1 MEISVFK
8 ALVITLYSGEA
19 ELEDCKSAIKRQ
31 VDCEIDHVIY
41 EGLSEID
48 AHNVLLEK
56 FDKESCNYDL
66 FVKVDADTIID
77 HDDAF
82 RIVYDKIYDVSSV
95 QLKLYD
101 FFTLSLING
110 LNFYNPQ
117 KNQYVKTSDKLYCDR
132 SIIHS
137 SKVLYSDQF
146 DNISPVGRHCAYPND
161 KQAFHYGFHRGLK
174 NRKSEYDATF
184 KAALIHKDRARM
196 IACEGFRQA
205 FSIKNERKEH
215 DYTSEKFNELFLLA
229 TKNMKNL

>member
-1 MEISVFK
+1 MTLFN

-19 ELEDCKSAIKRQ
+19 EFDDCASAIKRQ
-31 VDCEIDHVIY
+31 TDCKVDHIVFKD
-41 EGLSEID
+41 LSEID
-48 AHNVLLEK
+48 AHNALLETFENEK
-56 FDKESCNYDL
+56 CRYDL

-82 RIVYDKIYDVSSV
+82 KIVYNKIHDASSA

-101 FFTLSLING
+101 FFTLDLING

-146 DNISPVGRHCAYPND
+146 NDIVPVGRHCAYPND

-174 NRKSEYDATF
+174 NRKSEFNATS
-184 KAALIHKDRARM
+184 KAASIHKDRARM

-205 FSIKNERKEH
+205 FSIKSERKEH